1 LQYIP
6 EMKNNVRN
14 MRDTKKHEFE
24 TVCRNKG
31 LALTIQRRAILD
43 ALASR
48 SDHPTVDQV
57 YEDIKER
64 LKGVSRTTVYR
75 VLETFVT
82 IGIARKISNPE
93 SKARFDADTIRHHHL
108 TCIKCGKVLDLHD
121 PTLDNLV
128 PNAGTLQDFDIFD
141 YSITFNG
148 LCACC
153 REQHHQSSVKSRSC
167 PEDPVCSCK

>member
-1 LQYIP
+1 MQYIST
-6 EMKNNVRN
+6 MKKIEPNTRELK
-14 MRDTKKHEFE
+14 MRELE
-24 TVCRNKG
+24 TVCRKNG
-31 LALTIQRRAILD
+31 LALTIQRRTILE

-48 SDHPTVDQV
+48 TDHPTVDQV
-57 YEDIKER
+57 YEDIKDY

-75 VLETFVT
+75 VLETFVS

-93 SKARFDADTIRHHHL
+93 SKARFDADTKRHHHL

-128 PNAGTLQDFDIFD
+128 PDTEAVREFDILD

-148 LCACC
+148 LCSCC
-153 REQHHQSSVKSRSC
+153 QETAH
-167 PEDPVCSCK
+167 

>member
-1 LQYIP
+1 
-6 EMKNNVRN
+6 MKNNLSDI
-14 MRDTKKHEFE
+14 RDSKKHEFE

-31 LALTIQRRAILD
+31 LALTIQRRTILD

-57 YEDIKER
+57 YEDIKEN

-75 VLETFVT
+75 VLETFVS

-93 SKARFDADTIRHHHL
+93 SKARFDADTRRHHHL

-128 PNAGTLQDFDIFD
+128 PNVETLREFDILD

-148 LCACC
+148 LCASC
-153 REQHHQSSVKSRSC
+153 RNERHQS
-167 PEDPVCSCK
+167 PEEGLSSPVAPVYSCK

>member
-1 LQYIP
+1 
-6 EMKNNVRN
+6 MKTNFQDI
-14 MRDTKKHEFE
+14 RDAKRSEFE
-24 TVCRNKG
+24 TVCRNNG
-31 LALTIQRRAILD
+31 LALTIQRRTILD
-43 ALASR
+43 ALVSR

-57 YEDIKER
+57 YEDIKEN

-75 VLETFVT
+75 LLETFVS

-93 SKARFDADTIRHHHL
+93 SKARFDADTKRHHHL

-121 PTLDNLV
+121 STLDNLM
-128 PNAGTLQDFDIFD
+128 PNTETLQEFEILD

-153 REQHHQSSVKSRSC
+153 RNGIPKRAEKVRSC
-167 PEDPVCSCK
+167 PRDLVCSSK